1 MTKYKYSMYLTQAW
15 TEVQAM
21 FMLYERNCKHEYDK
35 STLVNIA
42 GKT

>member
-1 MTKYKYSMYLTQAW
+1 M
-15 TEVQAM
+15 QAM

-42 GKT
+42 GKTWQTLKWTVNIILPLF